1 MPGDP
6 PSALAAAFAHCEA
19 AVREAD
25 KDRWLASLFAPD
37 GMRPDLL
44 ALYAFNLEVASVR
57 ERVSDPLP
65 GEVRLQWWR
74 DALTGEA
81 KGDVTGDVIAH
92 PVAAAILDVIGRRNL
107 AIKPLADLID
117 ARVFDLY
124 DDLMPTVND
133 LEGYCGE
140 TSSALMQ
147 IAALILAEGDDP
159 GTAELAGHAGIA
171 YAMTG
176 LLRAFALHAS
186 RGQVFVPADVLAAH
200 GVTRDEVV
208 AGRTD
213 AGLPQALGAMRDLA
227 RGHLARVEALI
238 ACADGRVAAAL
249 LPIAVCRLY
258 LDRMDGLIAQPFASR
273 AEVSQWRRQWAMWR
287 MARRFG
293 RARSVRR

>member
-1 MPGDP
+1 MPGAP
-6 PSALAAAFAHCEA
+6 PSARAAAFAHCDA

-25 KDRWLASLFAPD
+25 KDRWLASLFAPAAL
-37 GMRPDLL
+37 RPDLL

-81 KGDVTGDVIAH
+81 RGDVTAH

-107 AIKPLADLID
+107 AIKPLVDLID

-147 IAALILAEGDDP
+147 VAALILAAGEDP
-159 GTAELAGHAGIA
+159 GTADLAGHAGIA
-171 YAMTG
+171 YAVTG

-186 RGQVFVPADVLAAH
+186 RGQVFMPAEVLTAH
-200 GVTRDEVV
+200 GVTREEIV
-208 AGRTD
+208 AGR
-213 AGLPQALGAMRDLA
+213 ASARLSAALGQMRALA
-227 RGHLARVEALI
+227 RAHLGRAEALI
-238 ACADGRVAAAL
+238 GEADVRTAAAI
-249 LPIAVCRLY
+249 LPLAVVRGL
-258 LDRMDGLIAQPFASR
+258 LDRMDRLVAEPFATTVEL
-273 AEVSQWRRQWAMWR
+273 AQWRRQWALWR

-293 RARSVRR
+293 LA